1 MAIQEQKYK
10 SAKTSINSG
19 RLPAI
24 VRIWEDSIHM
34 DASILDYGC
43 GKFDNTREYLE
54 ARGFEYYGYDPYNR
68 SDQENQL
75 AMEKYD
81 YDYAILSNVLNVIAE
96 EKIRLKILREI
107 KEHLKPNGVLYIKIY
122 EGDGSGEMKVDERR
136 NSCQLNKK
144 TREYLPEVG
153 KVFPPKGV
161 RADWIW
167 GIHVIMARKKVR

>member
-24 VRIWEDSIHM
+24 VRVWEDCAHM

-68 SDQENQL
+68 PDQENRL
-75 AMEKYD
+75 AMEKYG
-81 YDYAILSNVLNVIAE
+81 YNYAILSNVLNVIAE
-96 EKIRLKILREI
+96 ESVRLQILQTI
-107 KEHLKPNGVLYIKIY
+107 KDHLILDGLLYIKIY
-122 EGDGSGEMKVDERR
+122 EGDGSGVMKVDEKR

-144 TREYLPEVG
+144 TRGYLSEIE
-153 KVFPPKGV
+153 KVFPRGV
-161 RADWIW
+161 SEHWIQ
-167 GIHVIMARKKVR
+167 GVHVIVAWKRG

>member
-24 VRIWEDSIHM
+24 VRIWENCIHKG
-34 DASILDYGC
+34 DSILDYGC
-43 GKFDNTREYLE
+43 GKFNNTRKYLE

-68 SDQENQL
+68 PDQENRL

-96 EKIRLKILREI
+96 EKIRLNILCEI
-107 KEHLKPNGVLYIKIY
+107 KEHLKPGGVLFIKIY
-122 EGDGSGEMKVDERR
+122 EGDGSGMLKVDEKK

-144 TREYLPEVG
+144 TIEYLPEVEKAFG
-153 KVFPPKGV
+153 SKRVGANWF
-161 RADWIW
+161 R
-167 GIHVIMARKKVR
+167 GIHVIVAVKEVH